1 MSKPAGSTSG
11 CLDILTVKS
20 SRILDIPCK
29 VCGDR
34 SSGKHYGVYACDG
47 CSGFFKRSIRRNRT
61 YVCKSGS
68 QGGCPV
74 DKTHRNQCRACRLK
88 KCLEVNMN
96 KDAVQHERG
105 PRTSTIRKQV
115 ALYFRGHKEVNGSSP
130 HFPGSALPGP
140 PFFTTVT
147 QLEPHNLEMTAVGST
162 PERQTIVGLAQPTP
176 KF

>member
-1 MSKPAGSTSG
+1 SLSPSLPSLLSG
-11 CLDILTVKS
+11 
-20 SRILDIPCK
+20 RILDIPCK

-61 YVCKSGS
+61 YVCKSGN

-96 KDAVQHERG
+96 KD
-105 PRTSTIRKQV
+105 
-115 ALYFRGHKEVNGSSP
+115 
-130 HFPGSALPGP
+130 
-140 PFFTTVT
+140 
-147 QLEPHNLEMTAVGST
+147 
-162 PERQTIVGLAQPTP
+162 
-176 KF
+176 